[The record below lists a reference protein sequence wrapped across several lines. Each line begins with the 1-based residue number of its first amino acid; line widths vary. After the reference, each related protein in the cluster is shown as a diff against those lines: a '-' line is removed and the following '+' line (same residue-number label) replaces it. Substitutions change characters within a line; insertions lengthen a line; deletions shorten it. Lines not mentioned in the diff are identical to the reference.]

1 MTEQTIDE
9 DPEVVR
15 RRAERLVR
23 DLYAPLTRSSLVYG
37 IALALSA
44 GLGTAIGMALHQPGW
59 AAVTA
64 AAVGLSGT
72 LAAWSWLLDRP
83 AREGAEL
90 VWDHNCYEL
99 AQWKAATGGRYPRS
113 AKAARAWLDAHPEA
127 PGRASILL
135 RFGRLAE
142 ADVAIEAAQA
152 QTPEEAF
159 SLDILRGTRILF
171 ASGRPD
177 LDALHA
183 KWLALP
189 PGDQRRHRRE
199 CLALLDADMAVVD
212 GRDPWTVLA
221 DARAEV
227 GDVDPSM
234 RASRSLWRMVAL
246 VLIAAVVAAAVTQAT
261 MAAGI

>member
-1 MTEQTIDE
+1 MTERTIDE

-15 RRAERLVR
+15 HRAERLVR

-44 GLGTAIGMALHQPGW
+44 GLGTAIGMVLHQPVW

-83 AREGAEL
+83 ARQGAEL
-90 VWDHNCYEL
+90 VWDHNCREM
-99 AQWKAATGGRYPRS
+99 AQWKAETDSRYPQS
-113 AKAARAWLDAHPEA
+113 VAAARSWLAAHPA
-127 PGRASILL
+127 GPGRASILL
-135 RFGRLAE
+135 RLGRLAE
-142 ADVAIEAAQA
+142 ADTAIEAVTAK
-152 QTPEEAF
+152 TPEEAF
-159 SLDILRGTRILF
+159 SLDILRETRVLF
-171 ASGRPD
+171 AGGRPD

-183 KWLALP
+183 KWLSLP
-189 PGDQRRHRRE
+189 DGPERRHRRE
-199 CLALLDADMAVVD
+199 CLALLDADAAVVD
-212 GRDPWTVLA
+212 GRDPWMVLA

-234 RASRSLWRMVAL
+234 RASRSLGRMVAF
-246 VLIAAVVAAAVTQAT
+246 VVVAAVVAAAVTLAT